1 MHDAPHL
8 DWAAQTASALCI
20 AARWLSAA
28 SLAFTFCAFALALAG
43 VRASLIVALILVL
56 GLGQLYLAFR
66 IEFDAGI
73 FAGAAMRP
81 GSWREFGA
89 VLKSPT
95 KGFPILSPY
104 WTIANN
110 AMRQMLAF
118 LTEFGM
124 TPASR
129 TRIET
134 GEPPVAPRSM
144 TGTHGK
150 NASRFFD

>member
-1 MHDAPHL
+1 VHDAPHL

-89 VLKSPT
+89 VLRELGWQRGDKTEHSSVRRAA
-95 KGFPILSPY
+95 G
-104 WTIANN
+104 
-110 AMRQMLAF
+110 LAR
-118 LTEFGM
+118 LVRYSG
-124 TPASR
+124 ALLAAQ
-129 TRIET
+129 IVLAL
-134 GEPPVAPRSM
+134 VALVLAR
-144 TGTHGK
+144 
-150 NASRFFD
+150 

>member
-1 MHDAPHL
+1 MR
-8 DWAAQTASALCI
+8 ASRSRSWRVRI
-20 AARWLSAA
+20 RRRTS
-28 SLAFTFCAFALALAG
+28 TALAG
-43 VRASLIVALILVL
+43 YCQAWSHWV
-56 GLGQLYLAFR
+56 
-66 IEFDAGI
+66 DAEGKL
-73 FAGAAMRP
+73 
-81 GSWREFGA
+81 REFGA